1 MIKQIWFDF
10 GNVFIPIFPNLA
22 QESFEKHSVQLT
34 QEEIKLLNN
43 SLETGKLEDS
53 EFFETIASS
62 CKYLKSPSSIE
73 KGWNELLG
81 TLTDQNLFL
90 KKIKQRYTLCL
101 VSNTNIT
108 HIKTIKK
115 DSGPFLWN
123 NFIRQFEALFLSYE
137 IGYRKPNPAY
147 FNHALKQLNI
157 NPNAVLFIDDS
168 DENIEAAN
176 KLGFKTLK
184 FNLQEED
191 LRQKLTAFL
200 AKFNQSSACFFRM
213 KETH

>member
-10 GNVFIPIFPNLA
+10 GNVFIPVFPKIA
-22 QESFEKHSVQLT
+22 QESFEKQSVQLSR
-34 QEEIKLLNN
+34 EEIKLLNN
-43 SLETGKLEDS
+43 SLETGKLIDS

-62 CKYLKSPSSIE
+62 CKYLKSISSIE

-90 KKIKQRYTLCL
+90 KKLKQRYTLCL

-137 IGYRKPNPAY
+137 IGHRKPNPAY
-147 FNHALKQLNI
+147 FNHVLKQLNI

-184 FNLQEED
+184 FNLHEED

-200 AKFNQSSACFFRM
+200 AKFN
-213 KETH
+213 

>member
-10 GNVFIPIFPNLA
+10 GNVFIPVFPNLA
-22 QESFEKHSVQLT
+22 QESFENRSVQLT

-43 SLETGKLEDS
+43 SLETGKLEDL

-62 CKYLKSPSSIE
+62 SKYLKSASSIE

-81 TLTDQNLFL
+81 NLTDQTLFL
-90 KKIKQRYTLCL
+90 KKLRKKYTLCL
-101 VSNTNIT
+101 VSNTNAT
-108 HIKTIKK
+108 HIKTIQK

-123 NFIRQFEALFLSYE
+123 NFIKQFKALFLSYE
-137 IGYRKPNPAY
+137 IGHRKPKPAY
-147 FNHALKQLNI
+147 FKHVLKQMNV

-168 DENIEAAN
+168 DENIEAAA
-176 KLGFKTLK
+176 KLGIKTLK

-191 LRQKLTAFL
+191 LSQKLTAFL
-200 AKFNQSSACFFRM
+200 AKFN
-213 KETH
+213 

>member
-22 QESFEKHSVQLT
+22 QENFEKHSVQLT

-90 KKIKQRYTLCL
+90 KKLKQRYTLCL

>member
-90 KKIKQRYTLCL
+90 KKLKQRYTLCL

-115 DSGPFLWN
+115 NSGPFLWN

-137 IGYRKPNPAY
+137 IGHRKPNPAY
-147 FNHALKQLNI
+147 FNHVLKQLNI

-191 LRQKLTAFL
+191 LRQKLSAFL
-200 AKFNQSSACFFRM
+200 AKFN
-213 KETH
+213 

>member
-10 GNVFIPIFPNLA
+10 GNVFIPVFPNLA
-22 QESFEKHSVQLT
+22 QESFENRSVQLT

-43 SLETGKLEDS
+43 SLETGKLKDL

-62 CKYLKSPSSIE
+62 SKYLKSASSIE

-81 TLTDQNLFL
+81 NLTDQTLFL
-90 KKIKQRYTLCL
+90 KKLRKKYTLCL
-101 VSNTNIT
+101 VSNTNAT

-123 NFIRQFEALFLSYE
+123 NFIKQFEALFLSYE
-137 IGYRKPNPAY
+137 IGHRKPNPAY
-147 FNHALKQLNI
+147 FKHVLKQMNVKQHD
-157 NPNAVLFIDDS
+157 VLFIDDS
-168 DENIEAAN
+168 DENIEAAA
-176 KLGFKTLK
+176 KLGIKTLK

-191 LRQKLTAFL
+191 LSQKLTAFL
-200 AKFNQSSACFFRM
+200 AKFN
-213 KETH
+213 

>member
-90 KKIKQRYTLCL
+90 KKLKQRYTLCL